1 MQIDER
7 RKRKILSLCKES
19 GCQARASRKTGRIV
33 SARHFCARINPFPRR
48 LAEAFPRADLKPFP
62 RCRSAKVSLPRKSK
76 KITLCAR
83 FSGRVA
89 QSVRARH
96 SHCRGHRFESCRDHH
111 FAEKS
116 AAKPRERRP
125 FARFVFSGI
134 SRIFCGKFYSLR
146 ERKIASQKRK
156 SSGSV
161 SFGFGNG
168 FSTNATGTPA
178 AAAAPTSSVGA
189 RFCVFAAL

>member
-1 MQIDER
+1 MTQKLTRTQAEKCRLTNDGNG
-7 RKRKILSLCKES
+7 KFSLCKES

-33 SARHFCARINPFPRR
+33 SARHFCARINPFLRR

-116 AAKPRERRP
+116 DTKPRERRP
-125 FARFVFSGI
+125 FARFVFSPEFPEFSAGNFI
-134 SRIFCGKFYSLR
+134 RRGNAKLPRRRENLR
-146 ERKIASQKRK
+146 EA
-156 SSGSV
+156 
-161 SFGFGNG
+161 
-168 FSTNATGTPA
+168 
-178 AAAAPTSSVGA
+178 
-189 RFCVFAAL
+189 